1 MDGLR
6 QEVSAKKRAIA
17 ALIDAPLNQL
27 ADCCRPVWNDND
39 ALDRCLHQALE
50 SLPYCNHLY
59 AIAPDLKQVSS
70 NVGHG
75 CIDPDKREQDL
86 ADRPYLESTLPY
98 RGFVLSN
105 VYLDRLDHEPCIT
118 AVQAVSADER
128 LLGFVLA
135 DFRLRDLPLT
145 APVTAL
151 LHRQQQFRGDPAI
164 RGGIFA
170 QERAQSFLDEHL
182 EATHA
187 MAQTLMQ
194 GHGVFH
200 LKLHYSSSRVTLWLL
215 DAPCSYRVHGVEEIL
230 DPEICLAY
238 PPCSYSQQA
247 SVAVDQIEAVFEQFR
262 ALRTLDANI
271 YLRSGS
277 LNLINGMVGLTFS
290 CDGSYYIPVDE
301 FIRRSLGFW
310 LGTSHAG

>member
-1 MDGLR
+1 MDGIR
-6 QEVSAKKRAIA
+6 EEVSVKKRAIA
-17 ALIDAPLNQL
+17 ALIDSPLTAL
-27 ADCCRPVWNDND
+27 ADCCRPVWHDTD
-39 ALDRCLHQALE
+39 ALDRCLCQGLE

-59 AIAPDLKQVSS
+59 AIAPDLRQVSS
-70 NVGHG
+70 NIGHG
-75 CIDPDKREQDL
+75 RVDPDKRAQDL

-105 VYLDRLDHEPCIT
+105 VYLDRLDQEPCIT
-118 AVQAVSADER
+118 AVQAVSEGEQ

-135 DFRLRDLPLT
+135 DFRLRDLPLNT
-145 APVTAL
+145 PVTAL
-151 LHRQQQFRGDPAI
+151 LHRQQQFKGDPAI

-170 QERAQSFLDEHL
+170 QERVQSFLDENI
-182 EATHA
+182 ETTHE
-187 MAQTLMQ
+187 MACTLMQ

-215 DAPCSYRVHGVEEIL
+215 DDPWSYRVHGVEEIL

-238 PPCSYSQQA
+238 PPCSYPQRA
-247 SVAVDQIEAVFEQFR
+247 GFDAERIEQVFGQFR
-262 ALRTLDANI
+262 ALRTLDSNI

-301 FIRRSLGFW
+301 FIQRSLGFW